1 MHSRLTQHIHQCY
14 VLFIKRGELCAQR
27 KAVQIVTSVWY
38 KILFV
43 QTYDF
48 FFFDLV
54 VLTTPCGVEMFG

>member
-14 VLFIKRGELCAQR
+14 VLFIKRGQLSAQR

-48 FFFDLV
+48 FFCLV

>member
-1 MHSRLTQHIHQCY
+1 MHSRLTQHIQQCY

-43 QTYDF
+43 QTYYF
-48 FFFDLV
+48 FFSIWL
-54 VLTTPCGVEMFG
+54 C